1 MALDQY
7 ALTTR
12 EVVHSHRIANGERLN
27 TTPETNNLIDNLINA
42 VSARFESYCDRKFKS
57 RDYTEYQDG
66 KGLDVLYP
74 KQYPITSVSGIYDD
88 SNWEWGAATL
98 VSGTEYRIKNDNCV
112 VFKSSASALGDY
124 SQNVKIVYTGGYST
138 IPYDL
143 ENACVNEVLRALGKI
158 ENLELEEKRSN
169 EYLLKYITNSF
180 LKETRMTLDRYR
192 RKVAW

>member
-1 MALDQY
+1 MALDTY

-12 EVVHSHRIANGERLN
+12 EAVHAHRIANGERLN

-57 RDYTEYQDG
+57 RSYTEYLDG
-66 KGLDVLYP
+66 KGWSVIYP
-74 KQYPITSVSGIYDD
+74 KQYPITEVTSIYDD
-88 SNWEWGAATL
+88 GTWTWDASTL
-98 VSGTEYRIKNDNCV
+98 ISGTEYRIKNDNSI
-112 VFKSSASALGDY
+112 VFKSFSVGDY
-124 SQNVKIVYTGGYST
+124 EQNLKLTYTAGYTT

-143 ENACVNEVLRALGKI
+143 ENACINEVLRAMGKI

-180 LKETRMTLDRYR
+180 LTETRMTLDRYR